1 MWGRVMLGVLGA
13 LIVILAGGFTWL
25 ALRKPAMAP
34 PSSIKVEATPARL
47 ARGRELFEK
56 IAHCEDCHSQRDI
69 SKFAAP
75 TIAGTIGGGF
85 EFPAELGFPGKVT
98 ASNITPDPE
107 TGIGT
112 WTDGEKIRAIR
123 EGVSRDGHALFPLM
137 PYTYFRSMSDEDVYS
152 VVAFLNTLPP
162 IRKRIPRTELNFPVN
177 LLIKG
182 APRPVDGPVPEPDH
196 GNPLKYGEYL
206 VRMAGCVVCHTPE
219 DKGELIESK
228 LFAGGR
234 EFRFGKFLVLSAN
247 ITSDPETGIGAWSE
261 AKFVNKFINYRPF
274 AEGAPPAATQANFTL
289 MPWMDLA
296 RLPEEDLKAIYA
308 HLRTIPAKNNKV
320 ESHPEVVDP

>member
-1 MWGRVMLGVLGA
+1 MWGRAMLGVLGT
-13 LIVILAGGFTWL
+13 LIVILAGGFAWL

-47 ARGRELFEK
+47 SRGKELFEK
-56 IAHCEDCHSQRDI
+56 IANCEDCHSQRDI

-75 TIAGTIGGGF
+75 TIPGTTGGGF
-85 EFPAELGFPGKVT
+85 EFPVELGFPGKV
-98 ASNITPDPE
+98 ASANITPDPE
-107 TGIGT
+107 TGLGA

-123 EGVSRDGHALFPLM
+123 EGVSRDGRALFPLM

-152 VVAFLNTLPP
+152 VVAFMNSLPP
-162 IRKRIPRTELNFPVN
+162 IKKRMPRTELNFPVN

-182 APRPVDGPVPEPDH
+182 APRPVDGPVPEPDRS
-196 GNPLKYGEYL
+196 NRLKYGKYL
-206 VRMAGCVVCHTPE
+206 VTMANCVVCHTPE
-219 DKGELIESK
+219 DKGQLVESQ

-234 EFRFGKFLVLSAN
+234 EFRVGNFQVLSAN
-247 ITSDPETGIGAWSE
+247 ITSDAETGIGAWSE
-261 AKFVNKFINYRPF
+261 EKFVNKFINYRPF
-274 AEGAPPAATQANFTL
+274 AEGTPPVATQANFTL
-289 MPWMDLA
+289 MPWMAFA

-320 ESHPEVVDP
+320 ETHPEVVTP